1 MLFASLA
8 SVVIATCYDGDTCTT
23 TTGERVRLACIDT
36 PELVGMRA
44 EPVPA
49 RAARDHLRNL
59 VVGKKVGIRRITKDR
74 YGRTVVELF
83 LGTTNVQQEM
93 VVSGNAEIYLRYADQ
108 CPWTEGE

>member
-1 MLFASLA
+1 MLFAALA
-8 SVVIATCYDGDTCTT
+8 SVVIATCYDGNTCTT

-36 PELVGMRA
+36 PEQIGKRA

-49 RAARDHLRNL
+49 RATRDHLRNL

-93 VVSGNAEIYLRYADQ
+93 VVSGHAEIYWRYQNQ
-108 CPWTEGE
+108 CSWTEGR